1 MLSTSTK
8 DPKTPTPIAATLAES
23 RTWSPRRMTHMTQ
36 NILALTAL
44 SFAAS
49 LTACDPGAAKPTAT
63 ETTKVI
69 QPAKLTINAAT
80 LPGAPATGEG
90 TDLGN
95 NVLAWTL
102 AQGTGEMLPI
112 EPTTATMNIS
122 AWSMSGKQFFGGV
135 DGPDELVLP
144 TSDDAA
150 FSGWSTAISDMKVG
164 EIRKVW
170 ISKKDR
176 SRWPLSDSP
185 QDVVMD
191 IELVSIGDEPAMP
204 SPLPGMPIAQAARNG
219 SSSGL
224 RWYDVTAGNG
234 AALALGDTAT
244 IRVAGWYADG
254 TPWHATGAM
263 PVSITLDDSLM
274 PALSEGLFGMKPGSE
289 RKLIVPPTLGAGYNP
304 LGTVPPG
311 STLIID
317 IEYIG
322 PTEATASADNS

>member
-1 MLSTSTK
+1 
-8 DPKTPTPIAATLAES
+8 
-23 RTWSPRRMTHMTQ
+23 MTHLTTS
-36 NILALTAL
+36 ILALTAL
-44 SFAAS
+44 TWAAS
-49 LTACDPGAAKPTAT
+49 LTACEQDTAT
-63 ETTKVI
+63 PPAPETTKVAE
-69 QPAKLTINAAT
+69 PAKTVINAAT

-95 NVLAWTL
+95 NVLAWTITP
-102 AQGTGEMLPI
+102 GTGEILPI

-122 AWSMSGKQFFGGV
+122 AWSMNGEQFFGGV

-144 TSDDAA
+144 TGDGAA

-164 EIRKVW
+164 ETRKVW
-170 ISKKDR
+170 ISAKDR
-176 SRWPLSDSP
+176 SRWPLSGPP

-191 IELVSIGDEPAMP
+191 IELVSIGDEPTMP
-204 SPLPGMPIAQAARNG
+204 NPLPGAPIADAARNG

-234 AALALGDTAT
+234 SPLALGDTAT
-244 IRVAGWYADG
+244 IRVTGWQADG

-263 PVSITLDDSLM
+263 PVSITLNDSLM
-274 PALSEGLFGMKPGSE
+274 PALSEGLLGMTPGSA
-289 RKLIVPPTLGAGYNP
+289 RKLIVPPTLGAGFSP
-304 LGTVPPG
+304 LGDVPPG